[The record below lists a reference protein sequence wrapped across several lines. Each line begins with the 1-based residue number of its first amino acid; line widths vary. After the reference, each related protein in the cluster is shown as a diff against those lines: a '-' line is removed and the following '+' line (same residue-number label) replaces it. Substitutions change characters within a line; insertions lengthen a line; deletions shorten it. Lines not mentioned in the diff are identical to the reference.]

1 MVKHFSTSRQV
12 NLQTKKQKKH
22 TWGYSE
28 RDIVLFTE
36 VNWKN
41 GVRGSMVTKPV
52 WAIVWYGAINAHH
65 QVPIKQHLGKKRGVE
80 SERKTS
86 SRDTIS
92 TIHLLGGGTHQ
103 QEPAA
108 GGELA
113 FVMLCWA
120 QQGFSKKYQ
129 LQTKM
134 KSIQTVLYQGAFY
147 FMVKTLK

>member
-1 MVKHFSTSRQV
+1 MKHFSTSRQV
-12 NLQTKKQKKH
+12 NLQNKKQKNH
-22 TWGYSE
+22 TWRYSE

-41 GVRGSMVTKPV
+41 AVRRSMVTKPV
-52 WAIVWYGAINAHH
+52 WAIVWYGAIDAHH
-65 QVPIKQHLGKKRGVE
+65 QVPIKQHLRKKRNRVR
-80 SERKTS
+80 ERKTS

-92 TIHLLGGGTHQ
+92 TIQLLGGGTHQ

-113 FVMLCWA
+113 LVMLCWA
-120 QQGFSKKYQ
+120 QQGFRKKNQ
-129 LQTKM
+129 LQTEM
-134 KSIQTVLYQGAFY
+134 KSIETVLSQGTLY